1 MEILIKSF
9 EELTKEELY
18 RILQLRA
25 EVFVVEQ
32 ECAYLDVDGLD
43 QKALH
48 VLGYGPEKI
57 SAYTRIFKAGDYF
70 DDPSIGRVVVSS
82 EFRGKALG
90 KKIMEASLKYIES
103 NLNSKHTVISAQLYL
118 TKFYEDM
125 GFLPEGAEYLEDDIP
140 HIRMRRAH
148 IASSEND

>member
-1 MEILIKSF
+1 MEIRIKSF

-48 VLGYGPEKI
+48 VLGIGPENI
-57 SAYTRIFKAGDYF
+57 CAYTRIFRAGDYF

-90 KKIMEASLKYIES
+90 KKIMEASMKYIEG
-103 NLNSKHTVISAQLYL
+103 NLKSTHTVISAQLYL

-125 GFLPEGAEYLEDDIP
+125 GFKPEGAEYLEDDIP
-140 HIRMRRAH
+140 HIKMRRVHRAPFK
-148 IASSEND
+148 ND

>member
-1 MEILIKSF
+1 MDIQIKTF

-48 VLGYGPEKI
+48 VLGYCKKEI
-57 SAYTRIFKAGDYF
+57 CAYTRIFRAGDYF
-70 DDPSIGRVVVSS
+70 KEVSIGRVVVSPK
-82 EFRGKALG
+82 ERGRAYG
-90 KKIMEASLKYIES
+90 KEIMQASLNFIRES
-103 NLNSKHTVISAQLYL
+103 LKSEHTVISAQRYL
-118 TKFYEDM
+118 TKFYEEM
-125 GFLPEGAEYLEDDIP
+125 GFISEGEEYLEDDIP
-140 HIRMRRAH
+140 HIKMRRTQTGHA
-148 IASSEND
+148 NT